1 MTIFNTTIE
10 WNDRGKYRIHKRDF
24 SESLLEFSSIWRD
37 MGRVLPGAIV
47 SHIGGF
53 LRISDVDKE
62 LVADD
67 DEFIVGDL
75 STDESASESESE
87 SEEDSASEYETEEEE
102 WDSDYGSDE
111 D

>member
-1 MTIFNTTIE
+1 
-10 WNDRGKYRIHKRDF
+10 
-24 SESLLEFSSIWRD
+24 

-53 LRISDVDKE
+53 LRISDVDKA

-67 DEFIVGDL
+67 DEFIVGEL
-75 STDESASESESE
+75 STDESASESE
-87 SEEDSASEYETEEEE
+87 EDEDEYKTEDETSEEE
-102 WDSDYGSDE
+102 WNSDYGSDE

>member
-1 MTIFNTTIE
+1 
-10 WNDRGKYRIHKRDF
+10 
-24 SESLLEFSSIWRD
+24 
-37 MGRVLPGAIV
+37 MGRILPGAIV

-62 LVADD
+62 LVEYD
-67 DEFIVGDL
+67 DEFIADYLEL
-75 STDESASESESE
+75 STDESASESE
-87 SEEDSASEYETEEEE
+87 EESASEYESESEEEE

>member
-1 MTIFNTTIE
+1 
-10 WNDRGKYRIHKRDF
+10 
-24 SESLLEFSSIWRD
+24 

-53 LRISDVDKE
+53 LRINDVDKA

-67 DEFIVGDL
+67 DEFIIGEL
-75 STDESASESESE
+75 STDESASESE
-87 SEEDSASEYETEEEE
+87 EEDEDEYKTGDETSEEE
-102 WDSDYGSDE
+102 WESDYCSDE